1 MQLFIFHW
9 TRVRSLPGH
18 LLSPSLLF
26 CRRSWWLV
34 VVKII
39 TKKILVLLLL
49 LMLMLM
55 LSKALTTGWWRLITL
70 LQQLFGSFVNLTTFW
85 SKLRGNLFIAL
96 GYVVPLAMFHGPSRQ
111 GDAILSQ
118 IKICRDLRSFWRS
131 LGKKSAFLGQKQ
143 CFLGKKCTITWY
155 ILHIILN

>member
-9 TRVRSLPGH
+9 TRVRSYLLH

-26 CRRSWWLV
+26 CRRNLWLM

-39 TKKILVLLLL
+39 TKKFLVLLLL

-55 LSKALTTGWWRLITL
+55 LRKALTTGWWRLLITL
-70 LQQLFGSFVNLTTFW
+70 LQQLLGSFVKLTTFW

-96 GYVVPLAMFHGPSRQ
+96 GYVVPLAMFHGPSQ
-111 GDAILSQ
+111 
-118 IKICRDLRSFWRS
+118 S
-131 LGKKSAFLGQKQ
+131 LLE
-143 CFLGKKCTITWY
+143 TWIVETEPTVETAVQERLTTLPTKY
-155 ILHIILN
+155 THSTWFDSS

>member
-9 TRVRSLPGH
+9 TRVRSYLLH

-26 CRRSWWLV
+26 CRRNWWLM

-39 TKKILVLLLL
+39 TKKFLVLLLL

-55 LSKALTTGWWRLITL
+55 LRKALTTGWWRLITL
-70 LQQLFGSFVNLTTFW
+70 LQQLFGSFVKLTTFW

-96 GYVVPLAMFHGPSRQ
+96 GYVVPLAMFHGPSQ
-111 GDAILSQ
+111 
-118 IKICRDLRSFWRS
+118 S
-131 LGKKSAFLGQKQ
+131 LLE
-143 CFLGKKCTITWY
+143 TWIVETEPIVETAVQERLTTPPTKY
-155 ILHIILN
+155 THSTWFDSS